1 MKKKRLIVGVS
12 GATGIP
18 LTEALL
24 RRLAERSEVETHL
37 ILTEAAGHVVEQEGK
52 CSLEEL
58 CSLADVVYENR
69 NLGAGPASGTFPA
82 AGMVVVPCSMKTVAG
97 IACGYSDNLLLRAA
111 DVMLKERRKLIL
123 VARECPLGT
132 VHLKNLLEV
141 SQLGAVVL
149 PPMLS
154 YYQHPETV
162 KDCTNHVVGKILRQL
177 DIDTGDLYEWEG
189 ITWSESN
196 YAGW

>member
-1 MKKKRLIVGVS
+1 MKKRRLIVGVS

-24 RRLAERSEVETHL
+24 RRLAEISEVETHL
-37 ILTEAAGHVVEQEGK
+37 ILTEAARHVVRQEGN

-58 CSLADVVYENR
+58 CSLADVAYENR
-69 NLGAGPASGTFPA
+69 NLGAGPASGTFA
-82 AGMVVVPCSMKTVAG
+82 VAGMVVVPCSMKTVAG
-97 IACGYSDNLLLRAA
+97 IVCGYSDNLLLRAA

-141 SQLGAVVL
+141 SRLGAVVL

-162 KDCTNHVVGKILRQL
+162 EDCTNHVVGKILRQL
-177 DIDTGDLYEWEG
+177 GIDAGYFYEWEG
-189 ITWSESN
+189 MEWSE
-196 YAGW
+196 

>member
-52 CSLEEL
+52 CSLKEL

-111 DVMLKERRKLIL
+111 DVMLKA
-123 VARECPLGT
+123 VSYT
-132 VHLKNLLEV
+132 HLHLPV
-141 SQLGAVVL
+141 YAV
-149 PPMLS
+149 
-154 YYQHPETV
+154 
-162 KDCTNHVVGKILRQL
+162 
-177 DIDTGDLYEWEG
+177 
-189 ITWSESN
+189 
-196 YAGW
+196 